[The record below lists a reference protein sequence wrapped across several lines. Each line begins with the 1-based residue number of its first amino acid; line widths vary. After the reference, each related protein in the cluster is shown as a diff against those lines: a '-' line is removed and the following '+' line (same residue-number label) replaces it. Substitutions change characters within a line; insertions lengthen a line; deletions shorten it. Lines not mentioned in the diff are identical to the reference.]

1 MSRIPIIDLSQAQ
14 DAFLR
19 GNLLSQLRDALFNVG
34 FLYIRNHGVPE
45 QTINNLVSK
54 LPTLFDLPQDVK
66 QSLSKLNSPHF
77 LGYSGFAEEI
87 TLGKNDL
94 REQFDFA
101 TELPAIWQDPCVRQR
116 AEDPS
121 LETSGRDLTQPYW
134 RLRGPNQ
141 WPPEDSI
148 PGFRA
153 AFKAYHD
160 AVQGLSYNFVH
171 LIEEA
176 FGISTGTFDGFFLP
190 SHGTASSA
198 DHDSANGPA
207 DGKGGRKTYMPPQH
221 RVKLL
226 KYPPISNTNELEES
240 QGVGAH
246 KDSSGWL
253 TFLYQVPRHPTYPKP
268 DSANESQKEEEEEE
282 EDEEGEASLQVL
294 SPTSS
299 KWLPAPPIPN
309 TFVVNFGKAM
319 ESATSGAVRAT
330 VHRVRAPSPT
340 SPVRYSIPFFQGLPL
355 DMTMSEIRAFIPE
368 DVRGLRR
375 RREGLGDVEGPS
387 EEDMDSWTVTGGWDS
402 LGRAQL
408 RKWVKSH
415 PDVGRKW
422 YGHELVDAY
431 SA

>member
-1 MSRIPIIDLSQAQ
+1 MNRIPVVDLSQVQ
-14 DAFLR
+14 DASSR
-19 GNLLSQLRDALFNVG
+19 NDLLFQLRDALFNVG
-34 FLYIRNHGVPE
+34 FLYIRNHGVSE
-45 QTINNLVSK
+45 QTVNNLVSK
-54 LPTLFDLPQDVK
+54 LPALFDLPDDVK

-77 LGYSGFAEEI
+77 LGYSGLAEEI

-101 TELPAIWQDPCVRQR
+101 TELPAIWQDPSQDFPTAIGNDHR
-116 AEDPS
+116 
-121 LETSGRDLTQPYW
+121 LDLSQPYW

-141 WPPEDSI
+141 WPPEHLL

-153 AFKAYHD
+153 AFEAYHD
-160 AVQGLSYNFVH
+160 AVQELSYKFVH
-171 LIEEA
+171 LVEEA
-176 FGISTGTFDGFFLP
+176 FGITIRTFDDFFLSSSCSSSPHSRAP
-190 SHGTASSA
+190 SAHHNGG
-198 DHDSANGPA
+198 ANGSVS
-207 DGKGGRKTYMPPQH
+207 GGRRANMSPQH
-221 RVKLL
+221 RIKLL
-226 KYPPISNTNELEES
+226 KYPPSSGSSSSNTDNLKEES

-253 TFLYQVPRHPTYPKP
+253 TFLYQVPRRPAAETEE
-268 DSANESQKEEEEEE
+268 AAGKEEEEE
-282 EDEEGEASLQVL
+282 ACLQVL
-294 SPTSS
+294 SPTN
-299 KWLPAPPIPN
+299 KWLPAPPIPG

-319 ESATSGAVRAT
+319 ESATQGAVRAT
-330 VHRVRAPSPT
+330 VHRVRAPSAT

-368 DVRGLRR
+368 SVRELRQR
-375 RREGLGDVEGPS
+375 QEKLDREGPS
-387 EEDMDSWTVTGGWDS
+387 DKEMDSWTEVGGRDS

-422 YGHELVDAY
+422 YGDELVEVY